1 MMHAIPLVLAHAGPA
16 GRGIDLWK
24 LAVESFPGM
33 TFWVLASLA
42 LASVIS
48 WYIIGYKWF
57 FLRRASKQA
66 ERFLDA
72 FWQSKRMDQVYK
84 LAEDLPHSPTAQV
97 FRAGYVELSKLK
109 GSEATSAEAMQQRL
123 GDLENVGRALN
134 RAITAEMT
142 KLESMVSFLA
152 TTGSAAP
159 FAGLFGTVW
168 GIMHAFAAIGQA
180 KNAAITVIAPG
191 MAEALTTTA
200 VGLLAAIPAVVAY
213 NYFVQRIKLINTD
226 METFANDFLNIVK
239 RHFLK

>member
-1 MMHAIPLVLAHAGPA
+1 MMHIVPIAPALAAPT
-16 GRGIDLWK
+16 GRGIDLWRM
-24 LAVESFPGM
+24 AVDTFPGM
-33 TFWVLASLA
+33 TFWVLAALA
-42 LASVIS
+42 LASVVS

-57 FLRRASKQA
+57 YLRRASSQA

-72 FWQSKRMDQVYK
+72 FWQSKRMDQIYK
-84 LAEDLPHSPTAQV
+84 MAETMPHSPTAQV
-97 FRAGYVELSKLK
+97 FRAGYVELSKLR
-109 GSEATSAEAMQQRL
+109 GSETSGAEGMQERL

-134 RAITAEMT
+134 RAITEEMT
-142 KLESMVSFLA
+142 KLESMVPFLA

-168 GIMHAFAAIGQA
+168 GIMHAFSAIGTA
-180 KNAAITVIAPG
+180 KSAAITVIAPG

-239 RHFLK
+239 RHLLK